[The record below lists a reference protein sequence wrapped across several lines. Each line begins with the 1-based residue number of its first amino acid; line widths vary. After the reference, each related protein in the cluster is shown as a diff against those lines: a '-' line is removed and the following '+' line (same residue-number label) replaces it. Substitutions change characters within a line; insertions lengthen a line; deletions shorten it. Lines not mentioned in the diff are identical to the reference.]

1 MSNKTFEEDLTFP
14 LIIENG
20 MDYLNLTTKIFNN
33 GAKWQQERMYS
44 EEDLK
49 EAFKSCYTP
58 FSFDRIGDLEQDFNN
73 WFEQFKK
80 GGNNEQ

>member
-1 MSNKTFEEDLTFP
+1 MEFEDVNNEIKVMPNGLHRIDLKT
-14 LIIENG
+14 I
-20 MDYLNLTTKIFNN
+20 K
-33 GAKWQQERMYS
+33 RMYS

-80 GGNNEQ
+80 K